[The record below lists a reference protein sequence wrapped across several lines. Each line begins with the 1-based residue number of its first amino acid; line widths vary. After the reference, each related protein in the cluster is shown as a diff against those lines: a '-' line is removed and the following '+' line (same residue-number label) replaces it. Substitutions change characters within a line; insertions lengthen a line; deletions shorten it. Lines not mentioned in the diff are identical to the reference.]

1 MPFDDK
7 DLAELEQLKEKLP
20 LAAVLFVKVEVN
32 LDSHDDDFS
41 SLHGAERV
49 KKFKKLSFQTFF
61 GFFNEVISRARAHV
75 NIFDIVILETLR
87 FWEPMFASHV
97 RLIIQNRLIS

>member
-1 MPFDDK
+1 MSDILLFLFSTLTNRCIPFFVYAVDHVPFDDK

-49 KKFKKLSFQTFF
+49 
-61 GFFNEVISRARAHV
+61 N
-75 NIFDIVILETLR
+75 TLKNC
-87 FWEPMFASHV
+87 F
-97 RLIIQNRLIS
+97 